1 MPQDEAARVGAL
13 TFAVGKAEVTGM
25 STYRVRP
32 ALPGGHRRVVVE
44 DVEVD
49 VRIKR
54 VKRLSLTVT
63 APDGRV
69 RASVP
74 LGVPE
79 GIVREVIA
87 GRLDWIRGHRDRI
100 QRMSAESRMG
110 LVSGDRIA
118 VWGEDLELEV
128 VERPGRSTIVQR
140 HNDLVLSVAPGSDAD
155 ARRRAMERWRRADM
169 TGVAGELIDAW
180 SGALGRAPAAWRIR
194 RMTTRWGSCNPD
206 RRTVT
211 LNLELHHRPPRALEY
226 VVVHE
231 LAHLFERGHGPRFVA
246 IMDSH
251 LPGWRVR
258 RAELNGRA

>member
-1 MPQDEAARVGAL
+1 MPKDEAARVGSTHVRGREGRA
-13 TFAVGKAEVTGM
+13 TSM
-25 STYRVRP
+25 STHRVGR

-49 VRIKR
+49 VQIRR

-74 LGVPE
+74 VGVPE

-87 GRLDWIRGHRDRI
+87 GRLEWIRGHRDRVR
-100 QRMSAESRMG
+100 RMSAESRTG
-110 LVSGDRIA
+110 LVSGDRVS
-118 VWGEDLELEV
+118 VWGEDLDLDLL
-128 VERPGRSTIVQR
+128 ERPGRSTIVR
-140 HNDLVLSVAPGSDAD
+140 RGNGLVLSIAPGSELE

-169 TGVAGELIDAW
+169 TGVAGEVIDAW
-180 SGALGRAPAAWRIR
+180 SGALGRGPAAWRIR

-206 RRTVT
+206 RRTIT
-211 LNLELHHRPPRALEY
+211 LNLELHHRPQSALEY

-231 LAHLFERGHGPRFVA
+231 LAHLFERGHGPPFVA

-251 LPGWRVR
+251 LPDWRSR